1 MSLDP
6 RNRFLLLEEA
16 PQDTEENAPTILLP
30 DDYNVKTN
38 PFGVYKIS
46 QISSD
51 CTKVSLDD
59 IGKLVLVEDHMVST
73 ASLDQGDFLLVQE
86 NNIYGVLGV

>member
-38 PFGVYKIS
+38 QFGVYRIS
-46 QISSD
+46 QISTD
-51 CTKVSLDD
+51 CSKVSLED
-59 IGKLVLVEDHMVST
+59 IGKLVVVEDHMVST

-86 NNIYGVLGV
+86 NHVFGILG